1 MDGVG
6 SNQATDRSNETQMTK
21 HSMTNVDIHGL
32 YREADNAGDYKQ
44 MAICTL
50 AMHGRAA
57 LRTFAVGT
65 SERILLSSGATKAW
79 ARKEV
84 AEVLIAWSAEAEAYD
99 QDYGLAYLNNY

>member
-1 MDGVG
+1 
-6 SNQATDRSNETQMTK
+6 MTK

-50 AMHGRAA
+50 AMHGQAA
-57 LRTFAVGT
+57 LRAFAVGT
-65 SERILLSSGATKAW
+65 PERKLLSSGATKAW